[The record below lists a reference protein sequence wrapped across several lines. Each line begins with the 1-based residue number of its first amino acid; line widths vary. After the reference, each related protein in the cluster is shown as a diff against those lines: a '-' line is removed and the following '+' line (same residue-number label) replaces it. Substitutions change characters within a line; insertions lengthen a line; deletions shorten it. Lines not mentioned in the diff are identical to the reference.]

1 MGKILDNC
9 QWEENTEIPFTK
21 KPEHDLKSEGINWFH
36 KVELADLQEKHIS
49 QL

>member
-1 MGKILDNC
+1 MGKILDNF

-21 KPEHDLKSEGINWFH
+21 KPEDDLKSEGINWFH
-36 KVELADLQEKHIS
+36 KVELADLQEKHIL